1 MGLNIFA
8 RLRALLAL
16 PDAVRRELRSLER
29 AVERAEARAA
39 KAGDAERKNA
49 ARAVE
54 QLRKDL
60 EQLTRQLHL
69 QMARLTMLAEG
80 RSAPAA
86 LGGRLPLDYDGPP
99 AEPLALPDDPRATS
113 NEWLSLTQCP
123 TCGTKDRTVVCEWN
137 KLVLLETA
145 PDARAWRYNY
155 AVCHGCGLL
164 YATERPHG
172 SRYGYL
178 VEHFEDVIDKK
189 VSNPLLNPHP
199 LTDEDRA
206 RYRALLAPGVFVSDH
221 ESTPHLGGVFRD
233 RIENAVHVELL
244 GSLLELRGKRVLE
257 VRSRAGTIVE
267 GLRRL
272 HGADVCAMPI
282 WESQQFIVR
291 ELYGIPVSDLI
302 DFDHFTIPF
311 EGWFDLIL
319 CNHLFNHAVHLD
331 QFLDTVYAALKPG
344 GYLYLYNEIDD
355 SEFLDG
361 NQSMVATMNPLH
373 LQACDRAS
381 LLRALGARGFDP
393 VFIKTRSKR
402 HLCLMR
408 RLDAPRWTPMTDAER
423 LARIE
428 RYQRA
433 RDRAVLRAPE
443 AVRARF
449 ADEWAGAVDRAVRT
463 GVATLDA
470 GGAVRIIK

>member
-1 MGLNIFA
+1 MGLSIFA

-16 PDAVRRELRSLER
+16 PDVVRRELRSLER
-29 AVERAEARAA
+29 AVERGEARAA

-60 EQLTRQLHL
+60 AQQTRQLHL
-69 QMARLTMLAEG
+69 QLARLTMLAEG
-80 RSAPAA
+80 RDEPPS
-86 LGGRLPLDYDGPP
+86 LGGRLPVEFEGPAAPPLSLP
-99 AEPLALPDDPRATS
+99 ADPRATS
-113 NEWLSLTQCP
+113 SEWLSLARCP
-123 TCGTKDRTVVCEWN
+123 ACGTAERTIVCEWN

-145 PDARAWRYNY
+145 PDTRAWRYNY
-155 AVCHGCGLL
+155 AVCHGCGVL

-172 SRYGYL
+172 SRYAYL

-206 RYRALLAPGVFVSDH
+206 RYRALLAAGVFVSDH
-221 ESTPHLGGVFRD
+221 ETTPHLEGVFRD

-244 GSLLELRGKRVLE
+244 GSLLDLRGKRVLE

-272 HGADVCAMPI
+272 HGAEVCAMPI

-291 ELYGIPVSDLI
+291 ELYGIQTSDLI
-302 DFDHFTIPF
+302 DFDQFTIPF
-311 EGWFDLIL
+311 DGQFDLIL

-331 QFLDTVYAALKPG
+331 QFLQTVHAALRPG

-373 LQACDRAS
+373 LQACDRPS
-381 LLRALGARGFDP
+381 LMRALGARGFEP
-393 VFIKTRSKR
+393 VFLKTRSKR

-408 RLDAPRWTPMTDAER
+408 RLDTPRWTPMSDAER
-423 LARIE
+423 LARVE

-449 ADEWAGAVDRAVRT
+449 ADEWDGAVERAVRT